1 MDGETPMDSETPTD
15 RETPTRAAHR
25 RLLARVAFAIA
36 AAAAPLAAA
45 PPAVAAPLATVAA
58 AAIAE
63 RVARHRRRG
72 PADLVLVALAGAFGA
87 TILLGFV
94 LNILPSGLTSTSWAM
109 GVFAVEL
116 GGLACCVRPPEPPS
130 LVALLRTDSRPSATG
145 LACAA
150 LGTLVLA
157 ATISVSAAVALD
169 SAPAPLEISTVSS
182 AGGTAEIR
190 IEAGATTGS
199 YALDVVTGRTRQTVI
214 ARLDLAAGASTTA
227 TVPIPPGARSTVELR
242 AFGAPVALRHLILDR
257 SASVPGTS
265 LKGPA

>member
-1 MDGETPMDSETPTD
+1 MDSETPTHATY
-15 RETPTRAAHR
+15 RG
-25 RLLARVAFAIA
+25 LLARAAFAVA

-45 PPAVAAPLATVAA
+45 PAAIAAPLAIVAA
-58 AAIAE
+58 AAVAE

-72 PADLVLVALAGAFGA
+72 PADLVLVALAGAFGV

-94 LNILPSGLTSTSWAM
+94 LNALPSGLTTTSWAV

-116 GGLACCVRPPEPPS
+116 GGLACCVRPSKPPS
-130 LVALLRTDSRPSATG
+130 LVALLRTGRRPSVAG
-145 LACAA
+145 LVCAG

-182 AGGTAEIR
+182 AGGTAQIR
-190 IEAGATTGS
+190 IDAGATTGR
-199 YALDVVTGRTRQTVI
+199 YVLDVVTGRTRQTVI

-242 AFGAPVALRHLILDR
+242 AFGAAVALRHLILDR
-257 SASVPGTS
+257 SDSASGTS